1 MKNLSGPLRPGAFA
15 VKVRRHTHVISTP
28 IFHLLTAASSLSLCL
43 MERKVD
49 IQRTIYDNAKS
60 HFLGNF
66 PDSLP
71 IEQAYVHIGM
81 YLGWIIDKG
90 LYSPFFEEEAS
101 NQIFRFRRREIS
113 CTILSEIW
121 DGYLGFELFNQ
132 QGNLFTY
139 YYYGG
144 GLYKTDYDEIL
155 VKALPSIYHVTDTWE
170 NYEKMKARID
180 VRFEDW
186 RRVVGTKE

>member
-1 MKNLSGPLRPGAFA
+1 
-15 VKVRRHTHVISTP
+15 
-28 IFHLLTAASSLSLCL
+28 
-43 MERKVD
+43 MEKKAD
-49 IQRTIYDNAKS
+49 IQKTIYDNAKS

-81 YLGWIIDKG
+81 YLGWIIDTG
-90 LYSPFFEEEAS
+90 LYSEYFEDEAS

-121 DGYLGFELFNQ
+121 DGYLGYELFGR
-132 QGNLFTY
+132 QGNMFTY

-144 GLYKTDYDEIL
+144 GLYRNDYDEIL
-155 VKALPSIYHVTDTWE
+155 VKTLPSIYHVTDSWE
-170 NYEKMKARID
+170 NYEKIRLRID
-180 VRFEDW
+180 MRFQDW
-186 RRVVGTKE
+186 KKLVSAQ

>member
-1 MKNLSGPLRPGAFA
+1 
-15 VKVRRHTHVISTP
+15 
-28 IFHLLTAASSLSLCL
+28 
-43 MERKVD
+43 MELAKEAKK
-49 IQRTIYDNAKS
+49 TFYDNAKA

-71 IEQAYVHIGM
+71 IEQAYIHIGI
-81 YLGWIIDKG
+81 YLGWAIERK
-90 LYSPFFEEEAS
+90 LYSEYFEEEAS

-121 DGYLGFELFNQ
+121 DGYLGHEFFER

-144 GLYKTDYDEIL
+144 GLYRRDYEEIL
-155 VKALPSIYHVTDTWE
+155 VKDLPSLYHVQDSWE
-170 NYEKMKARID
+170 NYERMKARID
-180 VRFEDW
+180 LRFGDW
-186 RRVVGTKE
+186 KKLAGF

>member
-1 MKNLSGPLRPGAFA
+1 ME
-15 VKVRRHTHVISTP
+15 
-28 IFHLLTAASSLSLCL
+28 LTTES
-43 MERKVD
+43 KK
-49 IQRTIYDNAKS
+49 TFYDNAKT

-71 IEQAYVHIGM
+71 IEQAYVHIGI
-81 YLGWIIDKG
+81 YLGWVIESK

-101 NQIFRFRRREIS
+101 NQIFRFKRREIS

-121 DGYLGFELFNQ
+121 DGYLGHEFFDH

-144 GLYKTDYDEIL
+144 GLYRRDYDEIL
-155 VKALPSIYHVTDTWE
+155 VNDLPSLYHVQDTWD
-170 NYEKMKARID
+170 NYKKMQVRID
-180 VRFEDW
+180 LRLEDW
-186 RRVVGTKE
+186 RRLTGL